1 MRYLKK
7 KGDYNCIVEGA
18 QYYIFTKKLI
28 WKMNS
33 MHDQIDHTAV
43 KAILNTLRRKI
54 ARRTSDDEAVSMLSR
69 FIDELTPQYGF
80 LKYVSVNKKIYS
92 ENESIWVAPELS
104 DANQNEVFSALHQ
117 LVKKSVFE
125 MKEKADF
132 FFIREFQDA
141 FEDMDVVHK
150 TMTDDIPLDEMQHEY
165 LINRAHT
172 LSLEKNQL
180 IINVIHSLLSVANT
194 NLSENESVQVIEK
207 TFLELLPKYPFFH
220 SVNIVKNAES
230 KGYYTVELSD
240 DFQKIPTFQFADA
253 LFNLIYHV
261 GTHLDFNQSTQFQRI
276 LLQKLGQRNAELLR
290 KLNVPIDNIIIAK
303 SNISQQDIMERLIDS
318 LIELIGERTS
328 EYFAVAVMMKMIG
341 NVKKSHDLLT
351 KIQIS
356 KNKDNFSLQFADDFN
371 SADETDFQK
380 TAKSLIQA
388 VGAHLG
394 KKRGDFIEELKKKLG
409 KEYVSSFERMGLNFH
424 ILEMKLN

>member
-1 MRYLKK
+1 
-7 KGDYNCIVEGA
+7 
-18 QYYIFTKKLI
+18 
-28 WKMNS
+28 
-33 MHDQIDHTAV
+33 MHDHVDHTAV

-54 ARRTSDDEAVSMLSR
+54 ARRTSEDEAVTMLSR
-69 FIDELTPQYGF
+69 FIEELTPQYEF
-80 LKYVSVNKKIYS
+80 LKYVSVNKTIYS
-92 ENESIWVAPELS
+92 EGEAIWVAPELNNV
-104 DANQNEVFSALHQ
+104 NQKYVFSALHQ

-194 NLSENESVQVIEK
+194 TLSERESVQVMEQ

-220 SVNIVKNAES
+220 SINIVKNAES

-240 DFQKIPTFQFADA
+240 NFQKIPTFQFADA
-253 LFNLIYHV
+253 LYKLIYQV
-261 GTHLDFNQSTQFQRI
+261 GTQLDFDQSTQFQSR
-276 LLQKLGQRNAELLR
+276 LLQKLGKRNAELLR
-290 KLNVPIDNIIIAK
+290 KLNVPIDNISIAK
-303 SNISQQDIMERLIDS
+303 SKLSQQDIMQRLIDS
-318 LIELIGERTS
+318 LIEIIGERTS
-328 EYFAVAVMMKMIG
+328 AYFAVAVMMKMLD
-341 NVKKSHDLLT
+341 NVKKTHPLLT

-356 KNKDNFSLQFADDFN
+356 KNKNDYSLQFANDFD
-371 SADETDFQK
+371 SADESDFRK
-380 TAKSLIQA
+380 TVKSLIQA

-394 KKRGDFIEELKKKLG
+394 KKRGDFIDELKKKLG

-424 ILEMKLN
+424 MLEMKLN

>member
-1 MRYLKK
+1 
-7 KGDYNCIVEGA
+7 
-18 QYYIFTKKLI
+18 
-28 WKMNS
+28 
-33 MHDQIDHTAV
+33 MHDHVDHTAV

-54 ARRTSDDEAVSMLSR
+54 ARRTSEDEAVTMLSR
-69 FIDELTPQYGF
+69 FIEELTPQYEF
-80 LKYVSVNKKIYS
+80 LKYVSVNKTIYS
-92 ENESIWVAPELS
+92 EGESIWVAPELNNV
-104 DANQNEVFSALHQ
+104 NQKYVFSALHQ

-141 FEDMDVVHK
+141 FEDMDIVHK

-194 NLSENESVQVIEK
+194 TLSERKSVQVMEQ

-220 SVNIVKNAES
+220 SINIVKNAES

-240 DFQKIPTFQFADA
+240 NFQKIPTFQFADA
-253 LFNLIYHV
+253 LYKLIYQV
-261 GTHLDFNQSTQFQRI
+261 GTQLDFDQSTQFQSR
-276 LLQKLGQRNAELLR
+276 LLQKLGKRNAELLR
-290 KLNVPIDNIIIAK
+290 KLNVPIDNISIAK
-303 SNISQQDIMERLIDS
+303 SKLSQQDIMQRLIDS
-318 LIELIGERTS
+318 LIEIIGERTS
-328 EYFAVAVMMKMIG
+328 AYFAVAVMMKMLD
-341 NVKKSHDLLT
+341 NVKKTHPLLT

-356 KNKDNFSLQFADDFN
+356 KNKDDYSLQFANDFD
-371 SADETDFQK
+371 SADESDFRK
-380 TAKSLIQA
+380 TVKSLIQA

-394 KKRGDFIEELKKKLG
+394 KKRGDFIDELKKKLG

-424 ILEMKLN
+424 MLEMKLN

>member
-1 MRYLKK
+1 
-7 KGDYNCIVEGA
+7 
-18 QYYIFTKKLI
+18 
-28 WKMNS
+28 
-33 MHDQIDHTAV
+33 MHDHVDHTAV

-54 ARRTSDDEAVSMLSR
+54 ARRTSEDEAVTMLSR
-69 FIDELTPQYGF
+69 FIEELTPQYEF
-80 LKYVSVNKKIYS
+80 LKYVSVNKTIYS
-92 ENESIWVAPELS
+92 EGEAIWVAPELNNV
-104 DANQNEVFSALHQ
+104 NQKYVFSALHQ

-150 TMTDDIPLDEMQHEY
+150 TMTDDIPLNEMQHEY

-194 NLSENESVQVIEK
+194 TLSEAESVQVMEQ

-220 SVNIVKNAES
+220 SINIVKNAES

-240 DFQKIPTFQFADA
+240 NFQKIPTFQFADA
-253 LFNLIYHV
+253 LYKLIYHV
-261 GTHLDFNQSTQFQRI
+261 GTQLDFDQSIQFQSR
-276 LLQKLGQRNAELLR
+276 LLQKLGKRNAELLR
-290 KLNVPIDNIIIAK
+290 KLNVPIDNISIAK
-303 SNISQQDIMERLIDS
+303 SKLSQQDIMQRLIDS
-318 LIELIGERTS
+318 LIEIIGERTS
-328 EYFAVAVMMKMIG
+328 AYFAVAVMMKMLD
-341 NVKKSHDLLT
+341 NVKKTHPLLT

-356 KNKDNFSLQFADDFN
+356 KNKNDYSLQFANDFD
-371 SADETDFQK
+371 SADESDFRK
-380 TAKSLIQA
+380 TVKSLIQA

-394 KKRGDFIEELKKKLG
+394 KKRGDFIDELKKKLG

-424 ILEMKLN
+424 MLEMKLN

>member
-150 TMTDDIPLDEMQHEY
+150 TMTDDIPLE
-165 LINRAHT
+165 IGRAH
-172 LSLEKNQL
+172 
-180 IINVIHSLLSVANT
+180 V
-194 NLSENESVQVIEK
+194 
-207 TFLELLPKYPFFH
+207 
-220 SVNIVKNAES
+220 
-230 KGYYTVELSD
+230 
-240 DFQKIPTFQFADA
+240 
-253 LFNLIYHV
+253 
-261 GTHLDFNQSTQFQRI
+261 
-276 LLQKLGQRNAELLR
+276 
-290 KLNVPIDNIIIAK
+290 
-303 SNISQQDIMERLIDS
+303 
-318 LIELIGERTS
+318 
-328 EYFAVAVMMKMIG
+328 
-341 NVKKSHDLLT
+341 
-351 KIQIS
+351 
-356 KNKDNFSLQFADDFN
+356 
-371 SADETDFQK
+371 
-380 TAKSLIQA
+380 
-388 VGAHLG
+388 
-394 KKRGDFIEELKKKLG
+394 
-409 KEYVSSFERMGLNFH
+409 
-424 ILEMKLN
+424 

>member
-1 MRYLKK
+1 
-7 KGDYNCIVEGA
+7 
-18 QYYIFTKKLI
+18 
-28 WKMNS
+28 
-33 MHDQIDHTAV
+33 MHDHVDHTAV

-54 ARRTSDDEAVSMLSR
+54 ARRTSEDEAVTMLSR
-69 FIDELTPQYGF
+69 FIEELTPQYEF
-80 LKYVSVNKKIYS
+80 LKYVSVNKTIYS
-92 ENESIWVAPELS
+92 EGEAIWVAPELNNV
-104 DANQNEVFSALHQ
+104 NQKYVFSALHQ

-194 NLSENESVQVIEK
+194 TLSEAESVQVMEQ

-220 SVNIVKNAES
+220 SINIVKNAES

-240 DFQKIPTFQFADA
+240 NFQKIPTFQFADA
-253 LFNLIYHV
+253 LYKLIYHV
-261 GTHLDFNQSTQFQRI
+261 GTQLDFDQSIQFQSR
-276 LLQKLGQRNAELLR
+276 LLQKLGKRNAELLR
-290 KLNVPIDNIIIAK
+290 KLNVPIDNISIAK
-303 SNISQQDIMERLIDS
+303 SKLSQQDIMQRLIDS
-318 LIELIGERTS
+318 LIEIIGERTS
-328 EYFAVAVMMKMIG
+328 AYFAVAVMMKMLD
-341 NVKKSHDLLT
+341 NVKKTHPLLT

-356 KNKDNFSLQFADDFN
+356 KNKDGYSLQFSNNFDSEDENDFR
-371 SADETDFQK
+371 K
-380 TAKSLIQA
+380 TVKSLIQA

-394 KKRGDFIEELKKKLG
+394 KKRGDFIDELKKKLG
-409 KEYVSSFERMGLNFH
+409 KDYVSSFERMGLNFH
-424 ILEMKLN
+424 MLEMKLN

>member
-1 MRYLKK
+1 
-7 KGDYNCIVEGA
+7 
-18 QYYIFTKKLI
+18 
-28 WKMNS
+28 
-33 MHDQIDHTAV
+33 MHDHVDHTAV

-54 ARRTSDDEAVSMLSR
+54 ARRTSEDEAVTMLSR
-69 FIDELTPQYGF
+69 FIEELTPQYEF
-80 LKYVSVNKKIYS
+80 LKYVSVNKTIYS
-92 ENESIWVAPELS
+92 EGESIWVAPELNNV
-104 DANQNEVFSALHQ
+104 NQKYVFSALHQ

-141 FEDMDVVHK
+141 FEDMDIVHK

-194 NLSENESVQVIEK
+194 TLSERESVQVMEQ

-220 SVNIVKNAES
+220 SINIVKNAES

-240 DFQKIPTFQFADA
+240 NFQKIPTFQFADA
-253 LFNLIYHV
+253 LYKLIYQV
-261 GTHLDFNQSTQFQRI
+261 GTQLDFDQSTQFQSR
-276 LLQKLGQRNAELLR
+276 LLQKLGKRNAELLR
-290 KLNVPIDNIIIAK
+290 KLNVPIDNISIAK
-303 SNISQQDIMERLIDS
+303 SKLSQQDIMQRLIDS
-318 LIELIGERTS
+318 LIEIIGERTS
-328 EYFAVAVMMKMIG
+328 AYFAVAVMMKMLD
-341 NVKKSHDLLT
+341 NVKKTHPLLT

-356 KNKDNFSLQFADDFN
+356 KNKDDYSLQFANDFD
-371 SADETDFQK
+371 SADESDFRK
-380 TAKSLIQA
+380 TVKSLIQA

-394 KKRGDFIEELKKKLG
+394 KKRGDFIDELKKKLG

-424 ILEMKLN
+424 MLEMKLN